1 MRLID
6 REVFRMLDAE
16 SEEIREVYRVL
27 RQLGLH
33 DYGIGIGAELDSFIK
48 ELESPSG

>member
-1 MRLID
+1 
-6 REVFRMLDAE
+6 MLDAE

-33 DYGIGIGAELDSFIK
+33 DYGIGAELDSFIK